1 MHSLAHKPTT
11 NGQVERTIGTIAGRL
26 FRWLKENEGRA
37 HDWRRVFQDTIRNYN
52 RTVHSATGMTPHDA
66 LVNATDETRGAVV
79 RQREAALER
88 TMRRER
94 RKFKEIR
101 AGDQVRIS
109 MKREDPV
116 TRAKAKIHQLK
127 GHNAD
132 GNWTADTFTV
142 ERVNARSRHAV
153 FPTYRLRGSPSVY
166 KREELQR
173 G

>member
-1 MHSLAHKPTT
+1 M
-11 NGQVERTIGTIAGRL
+11 
-26 FRWLKENEGRA
+26 
-37 HDWRRVFQDTIRNYN
+37 FQDTIRNYN

-66 LVNATDETRGAVV
+66 LVNATDDTRAAVV

-94 RKFKEIR
+94 RKFKEIG

-142 ERVNARSRHAV
+142 ERVNVRSMHAV

-173 G
+173 VKVLEDGEQLW